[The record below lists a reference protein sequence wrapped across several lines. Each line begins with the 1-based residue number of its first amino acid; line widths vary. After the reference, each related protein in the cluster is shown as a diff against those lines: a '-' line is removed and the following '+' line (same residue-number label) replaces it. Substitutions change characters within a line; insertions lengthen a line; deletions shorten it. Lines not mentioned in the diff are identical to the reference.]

1 VTGSEANR
9 VLVDVG
15 DGASV
20 RRALLPH
27 GLVVRDCASF
37 GLPAFVRLACRPLD
51 DCQRVLEAVRRP
63 QRR

>member
-1 VTGSEANR
+1 VTRSEANF

-15 DGASV
+15 DGASF
-20 RRALLPH
+20 RRALLPRE
-27 GLVVRDCASF
+27 LVVRDCGSF

-51 DCQRVLEAVRRP
+51 DCQRLLEAVRRL